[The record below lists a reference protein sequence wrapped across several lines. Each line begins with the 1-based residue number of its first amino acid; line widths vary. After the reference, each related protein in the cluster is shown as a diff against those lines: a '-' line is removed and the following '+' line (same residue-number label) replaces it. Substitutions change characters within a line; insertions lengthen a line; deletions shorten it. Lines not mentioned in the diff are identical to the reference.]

1 MEILTKPKPHRSDSS
16 QTYAFIPVR
25 SRATP
30 LRRCR
35 TGGSDGVF
43 HAPQNL
49 EKGGH
54 GVSPCTMHHLKS
66 FSPGLESVLF
76 RTLFLS
82 CRVPDKIPFSNNEQ
96 SQICA
101 VTDADYG
108 LTDPVNGF

>member
-1 MEILTKPKPHRSDSS
+1 
-16 QTYAFIPVR
+16 
-25 SRATP
+25 
-30 LRRCR
+30 
-35 TGGSDGVF
+35 VF

-54 GVSPCTMHHLKS
+54 GLSPRTIHHLKG

-82 CRVPDKIPFSNNEQ
+82 CRVPDKFLCSDNGTITNLRDDN
-96 SQICA
+96 
-101 VTDADYG
+101 ADYG

>member
-1 MEILTKPKPHRSDSS
+1 M
-16 QTYAFIPVR
+16 
-25 SRATP
+25 
-30 LRRCR
+30 
-35 TGGSDGVF
+35 F

-66 FSPGLESVLF
+66 FSPELESVLF

-82 CRVPDKIPFSNNEQ
+82 CRVPAEFSRGDNEKITNLCGDQPDS
-96 SQICA
+96 
-101 VTDADYG
+101 G